1 MTGQED
7 LNHARLLRTKVV
19 RYHEAG
25 HAVIG
30 ELLGVPLLWTAII
43 DQGPGSQVLGRTERI
58 PGAFEAAS
66 LETRIKTKLAGG
78 LAEEILLGARSPGG
92 TLHDDE
98 SIAGLL
104 KELEP
109 DEKGRDA
116 VRSRLEAEVRALLG
130 HLKNRALV
138 EAAAE
143 HLGLWSELTGV
154 GLREIMRTKGMGPP
168 SSAN

>member
-1 MTGQED
+1 MTAQED
-7 LNHARLLRTKVV
+7 LDHARLLRTKVV

-30 ELLGVPLLWTAII
+30 ELLGVPLRWTAII
-43 DQGPGSQVLGRTERI
+43 DQGPGQRVLGRTERMR
-58 PGAFEAAS
+58 GAFEAAS

-78 LAEEILLGARSPGG
+78 LAEEILLGSRSPGG
-92 TLHDDE
+92 ALHDDE
-98 SIAGLL
+98 SIAELL

-109 DEKGRDA
+109 DEKGREA
-116 VRSRLEAEVRALLG
+116 VRSRLEADVRVLLEEPR
-130 HLKNRALV
+130 NRALV

-154 GLREIMRTKGMGPP
+154 GLREIMKTKESGLA
-168 SSAN
+168 SS